1 MDRAE
6 GCFKGSGSEVPV
18 LLSLGPR
25 CPLLPKGSPHDGYS
39 PVWGPP
45 HHTNGK
51 KKLKGSLA
59 LMVGGARKPASAGAD
74 TSTNVTAVEMT
85 MVLSGP
91 GRGSGIE
98 MSWAV
103 TFTIL
108 AWGFSRDPYLVHFTS
123 IPKATGSWQEPCKRK
138 LD

>member
-1 MDRAE
+1 MPSRAKLLRGRRQWTGQRAALRE
-6 GCFKGSGSEVPV
+6 TPRRSGSEVPV

-25 CPLLPKGSPHDGYS
+25 CPLLPKGSPQDGYS

-91 GRGSGIE
+91 GRGCKERVSAVIIFLTRPHGQPEEPHSG
-98 MSWAV
+98 
-103 TFTIL
+103 
-108 AWGFSRDPYLVHFTS
+108 
-123 IPKATGSWQEPCKRK
+123 
-138 LD
+138 